1 MASQSPGKPDA
12 SRSWLQRLVGRIRYG
27 LLTQEL
33 LSRIASSGIVVFPYF
48 VVSEPP
54 ADKLEAAPADGLSVR
69 LLTAHDAAAAVG
81 ANDGQQSAQ
90 RFVEN
95 LASSLCLGIFHG
107 DALAGYTCAAMDVV
121 PMPSGT
127 RQAVFTLQPDEAY
140 LFGMHIARRHRG
152 LRLAG
157 FLRQAMQRELFS
169 YGRRRFYSVTA
180 AFNRSS
186 RRFKSRLGA
195 RELELRIYLH
205 LRLWSLPGC
214 DLRIWRQRPHL
225 PSVRVR
231 CVPAV
236 GKARSN
242 G

>member
-1 MASQSPGKPDA
+1 MASQSAGESGA

-33 LSRIASSGIVVFPYF
+33 LNRIANAGIVVFPYY
-48 VVSEPP
+48 VVSEPLG
-54 ADKLEAAPADGLSVR
+54 DKLEAAPAAGLSLR
-69 LLTAHDAAAAVG
+69 LLTAQDAADAVR
-81 ANDGQQSAQ
+81 ASDGQQSAQ

-95 LASSLCLGIFHG
+95 LSSALCLGIFHG
-107 DALAGYTCAAMDVV
+107 DALAGYTWAAMDAV

-140 LFGMHIARRHRG
+140 LFDMHIALRHRG

-157 FLRQAMQRELFS
+157 FLRQAMQQEMVSR
-169 YGRRRFYSVTA
+169 GRRRFYSVTA

-195 RELELRIYLH
+195 RELELRVCQN
-205 LRLWSLPGC
+205 LRRWSLPGC
-214 DLRIWRQRPHL
+214 DLRIWRRQPEL
-225 PSVRVR
+225 PSAWVRR
-231 CVPAV
+231 VPSI
-236 GKARSN
+236 GKAPSDA
-242 G
+242 